1 LDAQKK
7 SWRYQERDEVA
18 RAAFVTALE
27 QVPERDRV
35 YADESGCDDRL
46 GREHGWSP
54 CGEICVGT
62 RVGHATERLSVV
74 AAWQAVSGEL
84 VSGEL
89 VSGELVSGELVSGEP
104 VSGKTAL
111 IAPLSFDGTCHSR
124 LFELWLRVMLCP
136 LLRAGQV
143 LILDNARFHRKK
155 AVQRILQKVGCRAL
169 FLPAYSPD
177 LNPIEHQWHRL
188 KTSVRTNRL
197 QGMGFKQAV
206 EAALV

>member
-1 LDAQKK
+1 M
-7 SWRYQERDEVA
+7 A

-27 QVPERDRV
+27 QVPEQDRV

-46 GREHGWSP
+46 QREHGWSP
-54 CGEICVGT
+54 CGEICLGT
-62 RVGHATERLSVV
+62 RVGHATDRLSVV
-74 AAWQAVSGEL
+74 AAWQAACGEPVSGEP
-84 VSGEL
+84 
-89 VSGELVSGELVSGEP
+89 VSGEP

-111 IAPLSFDGTCHSR
+111 IAALSFDGTCHSR

-155 AVQRILQKVGCRAL
+155 AVQRILKKVGCRAL

-177 LNPIEHQWHRL
+177 LNPIEHQWHGL
-188 KTSVRTNRL
+188 KTRVRTNRL
-197 QGMGFKQAV
+197 QGMGFKQAL
-206 EAALV
+206 EAAIT

>member
-1 LDAQKK
+1 M
-7 SWRYQERDEVA
+7 A

-46 GREHGWSP
+46 EREHGWSP

-74 AAWQAVSGEL
+74 AAWQG
-84 VSGEL
+84 
-89 VSGELVSGELVSGEP
+89 VSGEP

-111 IAPLSFDGTCHSR
+111 IAALSFDGTCHSR
-124 LFELWLRVMLCP
+124 LFELWLHVMLCP

-155 AVQRILQKVGCRAL
+155 AVQRILKKVGCRAL

-177 LNPIEHQWHRL
+177 LNPIEHQWHGLKTRVRTHRL
-188 KTSVRTNRL
+188 K
-197 QGMGFKQAV
+197 GMNFKQAL
-206 EAALV
+206 EAAIT

>member
-1 LDAQKK
+1 M
-7 SWRYQERDEVA
+7 
-18 RAAFVTALE
+18 TALE

-35 YADESGCDDRL
+35 YADECGCDDRL
-46 GREHGWSP
+46 QREHGWSR
-54 CGEICVGT
+54 CGEICLGT

-74 AAWQAVSGEL
+74 AAWQG
-84 VSGEL
+84 
-89 VSGELVSGELVSGEP
+89 VSGEP

-155 AVQRILQKVGCRAL
+155 AVQRILKKVGCRAL

-177 LNPIEHQWHRL
+177 LNPIEHQWHGL

>member
-1 LDAQKK
+1 M
-7 SWRYQERDEVA
+7 A

-46 GREHGWSP
+46 QREHGWSP
-54 CGEICVGT
+54 CGEICLGT

-74 AAWQAVSGEL
+74 AAWQAVSGE
-84 VSGEL
+84 
-89 VSGELVSGELVSGEP
+89 P

-111 IAPLSFDGTCHSR
+111 MAALSFDGTCHSR

-155 AVQRILQKVGCRAL
+155 AVQRILKKVGCRAL

-177 LNPIEHQWHRL
+177 LNPIEHQWHGL
-188 KTSVRTNRL
+188 KTRVRTNRL
-197 QGMGFKQAV
+197 QGMKFKQAL
-206 EAALV
+206 EAAIT